1 MCKKRNIAILSIA
14 VLLVILTVWGSFRDY
29 QLAQNLYLGQTLKDN
44 IFGVAVA
51 FVGIIPTFLGWSFLG
66 ASILYLATNKVE
78 QTKKRRWLI
87 ALSIFLFVLSFF
99 FFCNT
104 LMMVNASAFSVH
116 WSIAYSIGILAIAAT
131 AFLGYTL
138 AKKSNNPE
146 LLGKLLFLVAITLI
160 TMIVVMSTKGIMDRP
175 RFRWVREMQNA
186 DYFRNWWERGT
197 ALKESAASNVVSD
210 EFASFPSGHSAY
222 SMFAIFLFPA
232 FADFIPKLEKRKPLL
247 FLLGVVWWALTAF
260 SRLTVGAHYLTD
272 VAISGLVVIAAYAI
286 TSLLQK
292 RLSKKLEK

>member
-14 VLLVILTVWGSFRDY
+14 VLLVILTVWGSFKDY
-29 QLAQNLYLGQTLKDN
+29 QLAQNLYLGQTPKEN
-44 IFGVAVA
+44 IFG
-51 FVGIIPTFLGWSFLG
+51 IIFSYIGAIPAFLGWSFFG

-116 WSIAYSIGILAIAAT
+116 WSIAYSIGILAIATT

-146 LLGKLLFLVAITLI
+146 LLGKILFLVAITLI
-160 TMIVVMSTKGIMDRP
+160 TAVSTSMKVVMDRP
-175 RFRWVREMQNA
+175 RFRWVLEMQNA
-186 DYFRNWWERGT
+186 DYFRNWWESGT
-197 ALKESAASNVVSD
+197 ALKESLASSAVTD
-210 EFASFPSGHSAY
+210 EFSSFPSGHSAY